1 MNIRSIL
8 QSHLNANGTCTP
20 EKKRRFFAFN
30 EKPFLKF
37 IKNEIK
43 IRDIKFQCLSLLI
56 LKRGEI
62 QLKFSFLM
70 GVTAAIH
77 AFHARQKYLQVKISL
92 SLADS
97 LDNVYLEEEVA
108 AVAAAAAEVA
118 YPCLLLLAVDTQR
131 QRGSC
136 TIASLAQDC
145 RPESCNKR
153 DYVCK
158 FWTHYH

>member
-1 MNIRSIL
+1 MPKS
-8 QSHLNANGTCTP
+8 
-20 EKKRRFFAFN
+20 
-30 EKPFLKF
+30 
-37 IKNEIK
+37 
-43 IRDIKFQCLSLLI
+43 
-56 LKRGEI
+56 GEI
-62 QLKFSFLM
+62 QQKISFLM

-97 LDNVYLEEEVA
+97 LDDVYLEEDVA

-118 YPCLLLLAVDTQR
+118 YQCLLLLAVDTQR

-136 TIASLAQDC
+136 TIASVAQDC
-145 RPESCNKR
+145 VPESCNKR

-158 FWTHYH
+158 FCTHYHPKPWKM